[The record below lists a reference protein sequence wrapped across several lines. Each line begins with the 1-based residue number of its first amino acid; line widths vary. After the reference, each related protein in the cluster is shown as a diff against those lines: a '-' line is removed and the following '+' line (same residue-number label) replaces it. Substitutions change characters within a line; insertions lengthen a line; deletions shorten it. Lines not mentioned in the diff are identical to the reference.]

1 MGDAA
6 RMPCR
11 SRGKTWTRS
20 SPSTRP
26 SRAGRGAP
34 TSSGGSPP
42 RCGRRSS
49 MRSSPRPMPPGSP
62 ATSSPACWKANSGA
76 PSPACGW
83 RSSACA
89 GTSAP
94 RHRHAAARRA
104 RDVGAAARHPRPAHA
119 GRLERSRHA
128 ALARRDAFHAGAQP
142 HRRLR
147 RGRRPVPA
155 GARRPGDDPR
165 GRRPGARNR
174 LRRAIR
180 QPFRAAGARP
190 RRRAR
195 DEPRPISPKSP
206 ASTARSPVAIARR
219 TCRPGSTRRWSTR
232 RSASR

>member
-1 MGDAA
+1 
-6 RMPCR
+6 MPCVR

-42 RCGRRSS
+42 RCARRSS
-49 MRSSPRPMPPGSP
+49 MRSSPRPTPPGSP

-89 GTSAP
+89 GTCSTTASA
-94 RHRHAAARRA
+94 RCCST
-104 RDVGAAARHPRPAHA
+104 
-119 GRLERSRHA
+119 RSRP
-128 ALARRDAFHAGAQP
+128 G
-142 HRRLR
+142 
-147 RGRRPVPA
+147 RGGTA
-155 GARRPGDDPR
+155 SATCARRPPGTITACCAGSTRCSFTLAPNHIVDCAVAGGQYLPERDDRVTIPE
-165 GRRPGARNR
+165 GEGPAHEIDYGGQSDNHFER
-174 LRRAIR
+174 L
-180 QPFRAAGARP
+180 
-190 RRRAR
+190 AR
-195 DEPRPISPKSP
+195 DLADVRAMSPGDLAEIS
-206 ASTARSPVAIARR
+206 ASTARSPVATARR